1 MIRPDP
7 KVIKAVALAVR
18 QYPEI
23 LNYLEEWRMHE
34 LEMLPNAINN
44 PTVSQG
50 RCQVLGELYRFA
62 KDAPSIAVKI

>member
-34 LEMLPNAINN
+34 LEMLPNAINS
-44 PTVSQG
+44 PAVSQG

-62 KDAPSIAVKI
+62 KDAPSIAAKI